1 MTSRRLRSAALIPV
15 NRTSPVVLL
24 ALLLYGT
31 AIWSFFEVLLEMPFA
46 PILVTLEGFLLCAL
60 QIVAGAWI
68 WGLRRRGAVLATMVM
83 IVRTSILTYATY
95 LASLFGIDGLNL
107 AGIVASFVVTLLIAG
122 LLLASWHR
130 MR

>member
-1 MTSRRLRSAALIPV
+1 MTSRRLRSAALVPV
-15 NRTSPVVLL
+15 NRTSPAVLL

-46 PILVTLEGFLLCAL
+46 SILVTFEGLLLCGL

-68 WGLRRRGAVLATMVM
+68 WGLRRRGAILATMVM
-83 IVRTSILTYATY
+83 TVRTLILTYVTY
-95 LASLFGIDGLNL
+95 LASLFGIDGLSL
-107 AGIVASFVVTLLIAG
+107 AGIVASFVVTILMAG
-122 LLLASWHR
+122 LLLASWAR

>member
-31 AIWSFFEVLLEMPFA
+31 AVWSSFEVLLEMPFA
-46 PILVTLEGFLLCAL
+46 SILVTFEGLLLCGL

-68 WGLRRRGAVLATMVM
+68 WSLRRRGAILATVVMV
-83 IVRTSILTYATY
+83 VKTSILAYVTY
-95 LASLFGIDGLNL
+95 LGSLFGIDGLNL
-107 AGIVASFVVTLLIAG
+107 AGIVASFVVTTLMVG

-130 MR
+130 MS

>member
-1 MTSRRLRSAALIPV
+1 MTSRRLRSAAFVPV

-46 PILVTLEGFLLCAL
+46 SILVTFEGLLLWGL

-68 WGLRRRGAVLATMVM
+68 WGLRRRGAILATMVM
-83 IVRTSILTYATY
+83 TVRTLILTYVTY
-95 LASLFGIDGLNL
+95 LASLFGIDGLSL
-107 AGIVASFVVTLLIAG
+107 AGIVASFVVTILMAG
-122 LLLASWHR
+122 LLLASWAR

>member
-1 MTSRRLRSAALIPV
+1 MTSRRLRSATLIPV

-46 PILVTLEGFLLCAL
+46 SILVTFEGFLLCAL

-68 WGLRRRGAVLATMVM
+68 WGLRRRGAILATMVM
-83 IVRTSILTYATY
+83 IVRTSILTYVTY

-107 AGIVASFVVTLLIAG
+107 AGIVASFVVTLLIAR
-122 LLLASWHR
+122 LLLASWRR

>member
-1 MTSRRLRSAALIPV
+1 MTSRRLSSAALISV

-24 ALLLYGT
+24 VLLLCGT
-31 AIWSFFEVLLEMPFA
+31 AAWSFFEVLLEMPFA
-46 PILVTLEGFLLCAL
+46 SILVTLEGLLLCGL
-60 QIVAGAWI
+60 QIVAGAWV

-83 IVRTSILTYATY
+83 VVRTLILAYVTY
-95 LASLFGIDGLNL
+95 LASLFGVDGLNL
-107 AGIVASFVVTLLIAG
+107 AGIVASVLVTSLMAG